1 MELPARIGGQCSN
14 QDSDNDEQKLSWW
27 QLSLIG
33 VGCIIGTGYFIGSV
47 IGIKMT
53 GPSILISFILAGL
66 GTYIVADALGKMS
79 AKDPQK
85 GSFRAYA
92 KKAYGPWAGFSSG
105 WVYWFSEMLITGS
118 QLTALSI
125 LSRFWFPNV
134 PLWVFAAIYAV
145 LGVTVVV
152 IGTKGFER
160 TQNVFAVIKVAVI
173 FMFLVLAALVLFG
186 FFGGH
191 RNDFHIPNTM
201 DEFIPKGMMGLWSSL
216 IFGFYAF
223 GGIEIMGILAPRLKN
238 KEDARKSGTIM
249 LMILTA
255 IYLLSLILATGLAAL
270 NRFNTNESPFV
281 SALDKYNLDFFPHVF
296 NGGII
301 IAGFSTMAASLF
313 AVTSMIVTL
322 AEDGDAPKIFAKK
335 GKLKV
340 PPFALGL
347 TMSGLIT
354 SIIMAL
360 VMPDRVYEY
369 ITTAAG
375 LMLLYNWLFIL
386 ISFPRLI
393 ETTGFDNVKRFV
405 GMALILLAIS
415 GTLVHGSSRPGFF
428 VSMLFVALVIIVLFI
443 MHFSKKRRR
452 RSNLYPEGV

>member
-1 MELPARIGGQCSN
+1 MEIPARAAESGGKNS
-14 QDSDNDEQKLSWW
+14 EKKLAWW

-33 VGCIIGTGYFIGSV
+33 VGCIIGTGYFLGSG

-53 GPSILISFILAGL
+53 GPSMLISFILAAL
-66 GTYIVADALGKMS
+66 GTYLVFDALGKMS

-85 GSFRAYA
+85 GSFRSYA
-92 KKAYGPWAGFSSG
+92 KKAYGNWAGFSSG

-134 PLWVFAAIYAV
+134 PLWVFSAIYAA
-145 LGVTVVV
+145 LGVLVVV

-160 TQNVFAVIKVAVI
+160 AQNIFAVIKIAAI
-173 FMFLVLAALVLFG
+173 FMFIVLAIFVLFG
-186 FFGGH
+186 KFGGSSK
-191 RNDFHIPNTM
+191 DFNMSLQMSEFFPNGW
-201 DEFIPKGMMGLWSSL
+201 KGLWSSL

-223 GGIEIMGILAPRLKN
+223 GGIEIMGILATRLKN
-238 KEDARKSGTIM
+238 KEDVRKSGSVM
-249 LMILTA
+249 LIILTT
-255 IYLLSLILATGLAAL
+255 IYLISLLLATGLAAINL
-270 NRFNTNESPFV
+270 FNTEESPFV
-281 SALDKYNLDFFPHVF
+281 IALDKYHLNFFPHVF

-322 AEDGDAPKIFAKK
+322 SEDGDAPKIFSKK
-335 GKLKV
+335 GKVKV
-340 PPFALGL
+340 PPLALGL
-347 TMSGLIT
+347 TICGLIT
-354 SIIMAL
+354 SIVLAL
-360 VMPDRVYEY
+360 VMPNSVYEY

-386 ISFPRLI
+386 ISFPKLI
-393 ETTGFDNVKRFV
+393 EATGFDHAKRFT

-415 GTLVHGSSRPGFF
+415 GTLLEKSSRPGFF
-428 VSMLFVALVIIVLFI
+428 VSIGFVGLVIVVLVI
-443 MHFSKKRRR
+443 MHFVKKRKKKA
-452 RSNLYPEGV
+452 SFNLREA

>member
-1 MELPARIGGQCSN
+1 MELPASAGDHGKKKKQGHDDKS
-14 QDSDNDEQKLSWW
+14 KLAWW

-33 VGCIIGTGYFIGSV
+33 VGCIIGTGYFLGSG

-66 GTYIVADALGKMS
+66 GTYIVADALMKMA

-85 GSFRAYA
+85 GSFRSYA
-92 KKAYGPWAGFSSG
+92 KKAYGKWAGFSSG

-134 PLWVFAAIYAV
+134 PLWIFAAGYAV
-145 LGVTVVV
+145 LGVIVVI

-160 TQNVFAVIKVAVI
+160 AQNIFAIIKIAAI
-173 FMFLVLAALVLFG
+173 FMFIILAIAVLFG
-186 FFGGH
+186 LFGGSSKDFTIA
-191 RNDFHIPNTM
+191 RSMNDFLPS
-201 DEFIPKGMMGLWSSL
+201 GMMGLWSSL
-216 IFGFYAF
+216 IYGFYAF
-223 GGIEIMGILAPRLKN
+223 GGIEIMGIMAPRLRN

-249 LMILTA
+249 LMILTT
-255 IYLLSLILATGLAAL
+255 IYLISLVLATGLVSVDK
-270 NRFNTNESPFV
+270 FNSDESPFV
-281 SALDKYNLDFFPHVF
+281 SALHKYNLDFFPHVF

-313 AVTSMIVTL
+313 AVTSMLVTL
-322 AEDGDAPKIFAKK
+322 SEDGDAPKLFSRK

-347 TMSGLIT
+347 TICGLIT
-354 SIIMAL
+354 SIILSFA
-360 VMPDRVYEY
+360 MPDSVYEY

-386 ISFPRLI
+386 FSFPRLI
-393 ETTGFDNVKRFV
+393 KVTGFDHIKRFI
-405 GMALILLAIS
+405 GMALILLAVS
-415 GTLVHGSSRPGFF
+415 GTVVHDSSRPGFF
-428 VSMLFVALVIIVLFI
+428 VSILFVGLVFVVLFV
-443 MHFSKKRRR
+443 MHLRKKKKHK
-452 RSNLYPEGV
+452 